1 MKDTIVRDKQE
12 KHSIQYNVESL
23 SEDMKGVVP
32 NLYVY
37 KLEFYGRYTD
47 NTEYFH
53 ILKFYFQIK
62 SLTLY

>member
-47 NTEYFH
+47 NTIFSH
-53 ILKFYFQIK
+53 
-62 SLTLY
+62 S